1 MTFVDNISPEDLLTL
16 TASIATS
23 LSKDK
28 NIDEINLVGNFFI
41 AVGRSML
48 IISSKE
54 QYLSSIKH
62 STNDSVSINKDNA
75 LIDS

>member
-1 MTFVDNISPEDLLTL
+1 MTFVDNISPEDLLIL

-41 AVGRSML
+41 AVGHSML
-48 IISSKE
+48 ILSSKE

-62 STNDSVSINKDNA
+62 STNETVSTNEENV